1 MSNTDNIILEKLCS
15 TIFKQTLVS
24 WFVLNRSGTI
34 TQWGGNLPELNIP
47 VPEPKSH
54 ISDVLVFMEGL
65 LPLKGTN
72 TMEFSCIKM
81 DPDICLDALLFI
93 APKGYGLI
101 LWDAAQKET
110 LLTQTQQQCNE
121 LSLLIEEQK
130 NRIIKSRDRTVQP
143 GDLTFLEDLFH
154 ALNYAVLE
162 MDESGHFVLLG
173 TPPMWVTQIPQSSRL
188 LSGQVY
194 EEDVFSFLGN
204 FIQEAKTRWAKNP
217 NETFKSGLWIEKD
230 HTGQEFLFEATGV
243 SVHGKKLLMIAND
256 YCDPAEKQSIIQKGR
271 NLALH
276 YHDLK
281 RSEKEL
287 KNMHDELEVRVK
299 ERTKDLE
306 QANIKLA
313 DELRQREKIEK
324 EGKEIVEQLR
334 QARKM
339 EAIGT
344 LAGGIAHDFNNI
356 LSAIM
361 GYTELSIIE
370 ADEHATLKPMLEKIL
385 HASERAKDLVHQ
397 ILTFSRQTEHEK
409 RPLQLNLVVKEALQ
423 LLRASLPAFI
433 DIKKDLDCNAYIL
446 ADPSQIHQVVMNL
459 CTNAWHA
466 METDG
471 GTLSVSIRETT
482 IDALD
487 SAGLSEADE
496 GPYVVLTIEDTG
508 RGIPP
513 DMLDRIFDPYFT
525 TKNIH
530 KGTGLGLSVVHGI
543 VTGSGGRITVN
554 SKEEEGSE
562 FKVLWP
568 SFACSE
574 PVLKKTKTMS
584 RGNNEHILFVDDEI
598 FQTQMAEQMLTSL
611 GYRVTACN
619 DGIEALD
626 LILNP
631 KNTFD
636 IVITDMIMPAMT
648 GKVLAEKILDH
659 RPGMPII
666 LCSGHSED
674 MNPDIAREAGISHY
688 LIKPVSMQA
697 LSHTIKAALEKNR
710 E

>member
-1 MSNTDNIILEKLCS
+1 MSNTDHIILEKLCS
-15 TIFKQTLVS
+15 TVFKQTLVS
-24 WFVLNRSGTI
+24 WFVLDRSGTI
-34 TQWGGNLPELNIP
+34 IQWGGNLSELNIS
-47 VPEPKSH
+47 VPEQKSR
-54 ISDVLVFMEGL
+54 ISDILDFMEGL

-81 DPDICLDALLFI
+81 DPDICLDALLFT
-93 APKGYGLI
+93 APEGYGLI
-101 LWDAAQKET
+101 IWDAAQKET
-110 LLTQTQQQCNE
+110 MLIQTQQQCNE

-130 NRIIKSRDRTVQP
+130 NKIVKDRDRTAQP
-143 GDLTFLEDLFH
+143 GDLSFLEDLFH

-204 FIQEAKTRWAKNP
+204 FIQEAKNRWARNP

-256 YCDPAEKQSIIQKGR
+256 YCDHSEKQSIIQKGR

-287 KNMHDELEVRVK
+287 KNMHDELEVRVR

-306 QANIKLA
+306 QTNIKLA
-313 DELRQREKIEK
+313 DELKQRAKIEK
-324 EGKEIVEQLR
+324 EDKKIARQLR

-361 GYTELSIIE
+361 GYTELSLIDSAEDASI
-370 ADEHATLKPMLEKIL
+370 KPMLEKIL
-385 HASERAKDLVHQ
+385 HVSERAKDLIRQ
-397 ILTFSRQTEHEK
+397 ILTFSRQTEHEQ
-409 RPLQLNLVVKEALQ
+409 RPLQLNLVVKEVIQ

-433 DIKKDLDCNAYIL
+433 EIETDLECDAYIL
-446 ADPSQIHQVVMNL
+446 ADPSQIHQAVMNL

-482 IDALD
+482 ADARN
-487 SAGLSEADE
+487 SSGLPETHE
-496 GPYVVLTIEDTG
+496 GPHVALMIKDTG
-508 RGIPP
+508 CGIPP

-543 VTGSGGRITVN
+543 VAGSGGSIVVD
-554 SKEEEGSE
+554 SKEKEGSE
-562 FKVLWP
+562 FNVFWP
-568 SFACSE
+568 SFAGSE
-574 PVLKKTKTMS
+574 PARQQLK
-584 RGNNEHILFVDDEI
+584 
-598 FQTQMAEQMLTSL
+598 
-611 GYRVTACN
+611 
-619 DGIEALD
+619 
-626 LILNP
+626 
-631 KNTFD
+631 
-636 IVITDMIMPAMT
+636 T
-648 GKVLAEKILDH
+648 GKYGKVIPDDSSSFGKRRRINSV
-659 RPGMPII
+659 R
-666 LCSGHSED
+666 SHSSL
-674 MNPDIAREAGISHY
+674 R
-688 LIKPVSMQA
+688 KRQ
-697 LSHTIKAALEKNR
+697 
-710 E
+710 